1 MIFAYKQDMM
11 MLRKDYTMLSILADA
26 ILIATGQRPIDR
38 HFVRHPDAD
47 WNDRFI
53 SSRMQGLDYQG
64 RGFHVKR
71 DLNW

>member
-1 MIFAYKQDMM
+1 
-11 MLRKDYTMLSILADA
+11 MLSILADVL
-26 ILIATGQRPIDR
+26 LIATGQHPVHKHPNR
-38 HFVRHPDAD
+38 HADAD

-64 RGFHVKR
+64 HRFNPKR